1 MKNVELFKLLG
12 SIDGTYLEEAEEY
25 RSPEAR
31 KKARILRW
39 ILPVAAVF
47 ALITVSVL
55 MVPLFQSS
63 PDVPGT
69 GDNGKLSENV
79 PQQALETVKDEIV
92 YKNYGDHAEITDYV
106 GTGNLVVIPETID
119 GLPVTQVELMNMNSP
134 GALRIMYNSVMLE
147 SIKVS
152 EGQKIVL
159 DVGKD
164 VSEVNLSLV
173 HHSSVEEV
181 LVSSENLNYSSFG
194 GLLYSKDCKTLIACP
209 GGFEKT
215 SLEFNKY
222 NDPQKVGSS
231 TALLAAQ
238 LQTIKRDAFRNCSGI
253 QGIVLPDRL
262 QTIERNAFFGCTALR
277 AVTLPSSL
285 ETVSYDAFENCAQLQ
300 YLSFEGSRTEF
311 LSLHIE
317 LPDTLRYSF
326 ALEGAI
332 QGEELEKI
340 VSFFEDAEEAASFFS
355 RFNMVACDSGIILDG
370 CYRAADKRFDSE
382 KELAEYLGTIFDADL
397 GAGFSSAF
405 DEHFREIDGK
415 LYARSKYTVAT
426 YNADERSYAL
436 EKDGEGGYLLTVR
449 SLVPELPYKIYV
461 DSRYTLKEENGTL
474 RFTGRFVLPAESWYN
489 LRLIETDN

>member
-164 VSEVNLSLV
+164 VA
-173 HHSSVEEV
+173 
-181 LVSSENLNYSSFG
+181 
-194 GLLYSKDCKTLIACP
+194 K
-209 GGFEKT
+209 
-215 SLEFNKY
+215 
-222 NDPQKVGSS
+222 
-231 TALLAAQ
+231 
-238 LQTIKRDAFRNCSGI
+238 
-253 QGIVLPDRL
+253 
-262 QTIERNAFFGCTALR
+262 
-277 AVTLPSSL
+277 
-285 ETVSYDAFENCAQLQ
+285 
-300 YLSFEGSRTEF
+300 
-311 LSLHIE
+311 
-317 LPDTLRYSF
+317 
-326 ALEGAI
+326 
-332 QGEELEKI
+332 
-340 VSFFEDAEEAASFFS
+340 
-355 RFNMVACDSGIILDG
+355 
-370 CYRAADKRFDSE
+370 
-382 KELAEYLGTIFDADL
+382 
-397 GAGFSSAF
+397 
-405 DEHFREIDGK
+405 
-415 LYARSKYTVAT
+415 
-426 YNADERSYAL
+426 
-436 EKDGEGGYLLTVR
+436 
-449 SLVPELPYKIYV
+449 
-461 DSRYTLKEENGTL
+461 
-474 RFTGRFVLPAESWYN
+474 
-489 LRLIETDN
+489 